1 MYTVP
6 TLGRDK
12 VATPFPPMS
21 VAGKSLV
28 PEKECQAGQYPVL
41 TCMPLSRHLIFPKP
55 LCSHLYNKDLSWGLT
70 GPGLFI
76 YTIAKRRFVDPQLK
90 GSGGAEGDTPR
101 RWQLY
106 EHVRNFRGTLK
117 T

>member
-12 VATPFPPMS
+12 VPTPFPPMS

-28 PEKECQAGQYPVL
+28 PERECHAGQYPVL

-55 LCSHLYNKDLSWGLT
+55 LCSHLYNKDLFLGLT

-76 YTIAKRRFVDPQLK
+76 YTITTRRFVDPQLK
-90 GSGGAEGDTPR
+90 GRGRGGGEGAEK
-101 RWQLY
+101 
-106 EHVRNFRGTLK
+106 VAIV
-117 T
+117 